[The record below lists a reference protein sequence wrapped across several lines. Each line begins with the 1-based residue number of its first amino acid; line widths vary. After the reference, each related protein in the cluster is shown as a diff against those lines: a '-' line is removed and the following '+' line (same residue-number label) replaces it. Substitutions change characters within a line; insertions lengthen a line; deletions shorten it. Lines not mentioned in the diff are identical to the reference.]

1 MALAAYYDVSLDWL
15 ASGQGPMKPGVAAA
29 MNENEALLLY
39 AFRALPPDEARPL
52 LQMMLN
58 RVRPKGS

>member
-15 ASGQGPMKPGVAAA
+15 ASGQDTMKAGVAAA
-29 MNENEALLLY
+29 MNEDEALLLY
-39 AFRALPPDEARPL
+39 AFRALPSDEAKPL